1 MVVLYTTSSAAPVI
15 SQLIYCR
22 SQTTQLT
29 GYSLN
34 RQIFETSQRISTRG
48 QRELR
53 GWQNRA
59 GPHEEFWG
67 EVNLGINFQSGQWW
81 GKMPHDSIYSRKHLL
96 DANTRQALRLVPRL
110 KILLATFPE
119 LKEPQSTWLGRK
131 EIKSV
136 LWHSVVS
143 AIKVALRKHL

>member
-1 MVVLYTTSSAAPVI
+1 
-15 SQLIYCR
+15 
-22 SQTTQLT
+22 
-29 GYSLN
+29 
-34 RQIFETSQRISTRG
+34 
-48 QRELR
+48 
-53 GWQNRA
+53 
-59 GPHEEFWG
+59 
-67 EVNLGINFQSGQWW
+67 
-81 GKMPHDSIYSRKHLL
+81 MPHNSIYSRKRLL
-96 DANTRQALRLVPRL
+96 DANTRQALRLVLRL